1 MLLFKNPK
9 MGIVA
14 LILVFIGGCSYSE
27 TFKIQQSSTNDKAT
41 SYQIALPDY
50 LDNLLEHHLHRTAS
64 VQYGNFFRNTYVI
77 VVDTLSSEQFSLQQ
91 YAQQNIQQLV
101 ATLERPQKVDSTA
114 LQIDEK
120 NALRVAYTGT
130 VGIKKI
136 KERIYYQLVF
146 VEGEKHYYQIV
157 LWTWDQWRQKY
168 QADFEHIVQSFKEQ

>member
-1 MLLFKNPK
+1 
-9 MGIVA
+9 
-14 LILVFIGGCSYSE
+14 
-27 TFKIQQSSTNDKAT
+27 
-41 SYQIALPDY
+41 
-50 LDNLLEHHLHRTAS
+50 
-64 VQYGNFFRNTYVI
+64 
-77 VVDTLSSEQFSLQQ
+77 
-91 YAQQNIQQLV
+91 QLV

-146 VEGEKHYYQIV
+146 VEGKKHYYQIV